1 MLRRVVIA
9 LSLVLVC
16 SAGHA
21 SAASAEEESY
31 SFIGTSPDGTPARWD
46 ECEAIPWRVDWTR
59 APKNIRRSAFINDA
73 RSTFK
78 KLHKATG
85 LSFKYTRGTS
95 TDREIVLDFTKERL
109 VRNKGVLAYARVHT
123 GGDGVG
129 PTRIVRAVVRIDR
142 SVKLGQE
149 ALAGAK
155 TWQPLLLHELGH
167 AVGLGHTDASS
178 QVMNE
183 ELQGYSSYQSG
194 DLAALQAIGVQGVC
208 P

>member
-1 MLRRVVIA
+1 MFRRLVVA
-9 LSLVLVC
+9 LTLVLAC
-16 SAGHA
+16 FAGSTA
-21 SAASAEEESY
+21 SATAAEESY

-46 ECEAIPWRVDWTR
+46 ECVSIPWRVDWTR
-59 APKNIRRSAFINDA
+59 APKNIRRSDFINDA

-78 KLHKATG
+78 KLRKATG
-85 LSFKYTRGTS
+85 LSFKYTRGSS

-109 VRNKGVLAYARVHT
+109 VRNKGVLAYASVHT
-123 GGDGVG
+123 GGDGIG
-129 PTRIVRAVVRIDR
+129 QTRIVRAVVRIDR
-142 SVKLGQE
+142 SVRLGQE

-155 TWQPLLLHELGH
+155 TWRPLLLHELGH
-167 AVGLGHTDASS
+167 AIGLGHTASQD

-194 DLAALQAIGVQGVC
+194 DLAALRAVGAQGVC